1 MRRAEEEVSR
11 ALAEA
16 DTGEDVIEP
25 ILTAIGENLGWAYGA
40 FWEYDERARRLL
52 CTQIWSG
59 EGDEEEDIEHFSLN
73 AAVDPTGA
81 AAEFAP
87 LRQAWESGAA
97 QWSALSRPLAASERR
112 TAILALGVRA
122 ELMLPV
128 RASEGMLGVI
138 EFGAVSAEP
147 LDAQILESLRSIT
160 DLIGQVVERRRAVAE
175 AERLKN
181 EFFAL
186 VSHELRTPL
195 TSLIGYLDIVRDGEA
210 GAINEEQRHYLDVI
224 TRNTHRLQRLVGD
237 LLFVAQVEA
246 GTLSLERGPVDLGS
260 VARES
265 IEAARPQASQ
275 RNVLLTAEIDPIE
288 MESGDADRL
297 GQLIDNLVSNAL
309 KFTPKKGEVTLR
321 ARRIEGDRA
330 LIEVADTGIGIST
343 EDQEHLFER
352 FYRGDAATQSAI
364 PGIGLGLSICQAIA
378 EGHGGSIAVE
388 SEVGRGTTFRVE
400 LPLIQTDPDRL
411 ANII

>member
-1 MRRAEEEVSR
+1 M
-11 ALAEA
+11 
-16 DTGEDVIEP
+16 
-25 ILTAIGENLGWAYGA
+25 
-40 FWEYDERARRLL
+40 
-52 CTQIWSG
+52 
-59 EGDEEEDIEHFSLN
+59 
-73 AAVDPTGA
+73 
-81 AAEFAP
+81 
-87 LRQAWESGAA
+87 
-97 QWSALSRPLAASERR
+97 
-112 TAILALGVRA
+112 
-122 ELMLPV
+122 
-128 RASEGMLGVI
+128 
-138 EFGAVSAEP
+138 
-147 LDAQILESLRSIT
+147 
-160 DLIGQVVERRRAVAE
+160 VERRRAVAE